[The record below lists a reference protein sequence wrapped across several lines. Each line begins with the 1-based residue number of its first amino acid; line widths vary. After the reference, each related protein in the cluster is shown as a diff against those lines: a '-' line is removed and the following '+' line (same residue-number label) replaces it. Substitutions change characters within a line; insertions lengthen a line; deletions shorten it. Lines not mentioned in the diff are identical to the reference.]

1 MELNNEATTIT
12 TNVEAAAPIVVEPKA
27 PSKMELARPIFKE
40 VTAEGVV
47 LPEGKTAR
55 ATFIARAVAEISL
68 TEKGAAT
75 YYQNLTKEAKG
86 LPLYS
91 RKKKVT
97 EAELPEAEVQTA
109 QAADDALDAAIA
121 NAQTEVVAEAEEQAV
136 A

>member
-1 MELNNEATTIT
+1 MELNNEATIT
-12 TNVEAAAPIVVEPKA
+12 TVVEAAPVAVEPKA

-40 VTAEGVV
+40 VTAEGAV

-55 ATFIARAVAEISL
+55 ATFIARAVAEIGL
-68 TEKGAAT
+68 TDKGAAT

-86 LPLYS
+86 QPLYS

-97 EAELPEAEVQTA
+97 EAEVPQAEAETA
-109 QAADDALDAAIA
+109 QAADDALDAAID
-121 NAQTEVVAEAEEQAV
+121 NAQTEAVAETEEQAV